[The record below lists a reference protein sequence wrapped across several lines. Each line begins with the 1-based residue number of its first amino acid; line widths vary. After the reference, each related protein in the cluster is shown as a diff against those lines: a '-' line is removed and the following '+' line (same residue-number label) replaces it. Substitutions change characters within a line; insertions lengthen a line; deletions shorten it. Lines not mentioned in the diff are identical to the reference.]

1 MSAVRKFYT
10 ASNPQGVLDKLQ
22 ECRRALAR
30 MEQIDRTGSDQE
42 FLDSL
47 GHFLE
52 SFRTVSQRFYG
63 VVKKQ
68 SGRPRMKALEDQLN
82 SHPRIGFIIDRAV
95 LETHGDGA
103 TIWRRFNVS
112 VFDNMQERWPARWSG
127 RRAQGAERWPSRFGS
142 RFHPTAQTTVLTG
155 RDWQFAERLSTS
167 LLELCRIGLDDLEN
181 VIKQNLSVTRSKT
194 FTAYIRRLLRQ
205 DGRFVANA
213 DGLWM
218 LRSAA

>member
-1 MSAVRKFYT
+1 MSAARKFYT
-10 ASNPQGVLDKLQ
+10 ASDPQRVLDKLQ

-42 FLDSL
+42 FLDCL

-68 SGRPRMKALEDQLN
+68 SGWARMKALEAELN
-82 SHPRIGFIIDRAV
+82 SHPRIGFIIDRAI

-112 VFDNMQERWPARWSG
+112 VFDCMQERWPARWSG
-127 RRAQGAERWPSRFGS
+127 RRGRGAERWPSRFGS

-167 LLELCRIGLDDLEN
+167 LLELCRSGLDDLEN
-181 VIKQNLSVTRSKT
+181 IIKQNLSV
-194 FTAYIRRLLRQ
+194 
-205 DGRFVANA
+205 
-213 DGLWM
+213 
-218 LRSAA
+218 SA